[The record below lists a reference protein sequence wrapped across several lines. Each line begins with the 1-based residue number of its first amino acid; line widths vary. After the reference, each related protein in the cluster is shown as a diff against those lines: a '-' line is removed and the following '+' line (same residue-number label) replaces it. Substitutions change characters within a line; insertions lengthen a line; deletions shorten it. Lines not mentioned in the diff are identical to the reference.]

1 MKAIASF
8 KNIIFSLIFISGVHP
23 LYPDEVKTLLK
34 KEMHVQPE
42 IIQTIYPSIS
52 GQICFI
58 ADNAPCKEIQEGELI
73 FKFCDMNLKI
83 AFNEAYANLKKATLE
98 LKQEEGKKLIAE
110 KEWEHID
117 PKYKTSDFGESLALR
132 SLQIE
137 EKKASLL
144 LAESRF
150 QKAKLDLER
159 TEIFANEDL
168 FILKV
173 FVQKGQTVSN
183 QDKLADIS
191 TLDFLRLDFDLPL
204 ETAKEL
210 FKRES
215 LKLSLSQD
223 FYESPFKD
231 KLSLNLNKSNF
242 RPKGLG
248 KNKITFSIVFENP
261 YKLCSGLSLSYL
273 LNLPFLVE
281 ITP

>member
-1 MKAIASF
+1 MKASV
-8 KNIIFSLIFISGVHP
+8 KQKIFFLIFFLQAHS
-23 LYPDEVKTLLK
+23 LFTEEVEVLLK
-34 KEMHVQPE
+34 KEMHVQPDN
-42 IIQTIYPSIS
+42 IQTIYPSIS

-83 AFNEAYANLKKATLE
+83 AFNDAYANLKKAALE

-159 TEIFANEDL
+159 TEIYATEGI

-183 QDKLADIS
+183 QDKLAEIT
-191 TLDFLRLDFDLPL
+191 TLDFLKLDFDLPL
-204 ETAKEL
+204 EAAKEL

-215 LKLSLSQD
+215 IELSLSQD
-223 FYESPFKD
+223 FSESPFKD
-231 KLSLNLNKSNF
+231 KVRLTLNKSNF
-242 RPKGLG
+242 KPKGLG

-261 YKLCSGLSLSYL
+261 YKLCSEHSLSYL

>member
-1 MKAIASF
+1 MKANV
-8 KNIIFSLIFISGVHP
+8 KQKIFFSIFFLQAHSLFTE
-23 LYPDEVKTLLK
+23 EVEVLLK
-34 KEMHVQPE
+34 KEMHVQPDN
-42 IIQTIYPSIS
+42 IQTIYPSIS

-58 ADNAPCKEIQEGELI
+58 ADNAPCKEIKEGGLI

-83 AFNEAYANLKKATLE
+83 AFNDAYANLKKAALE

-150 QKAKLDLER
+150 QKAMLDLER
-159 TEIFANEDL
+159 TEIFATEDI

-191 TLDFLRLDFDLPL
+191 TLDFLRLDFDLPV
-204 ETAKEL
+204 EAAKEL

-215 LKLSLSQD
+215 IELSLAQD
-223 FYESPFKD
+223 FSESPFKD
-231 KLSLNLNKSNF
+231 KVRLTLNKSNF
-242 RPKGLG
+242 KPKGLG

-261 YKLCSGLSLSYL
+261 YKLCSEHSLSYL